1 MRGRRS
7 HPVPVPCSRPSLAS
21 RDVHIL
27 FLHSDDGGEVGE
39 SYYGFQ
45 NLAGA
50 CGCFHRFLAS
60 GPDRADGAAVP
71 GLKRRGDSIML

>member
-1 MRGRRS
+1 MYPYPAVMDDLCG
-7 HPVPVPCSRPSLAS
+7 V
-21 RDVHIL
+21 DVHIL